1 MKKAL
6 IIDGNNLIYKAYY
19 ATAYQGT
26 NLHSFSGIPTNAL
39 YAFIRMINKFITSN
53 NYDAIFVAFDAG
65 KTTFRSKA
73 YQGYKATRK
82 ATPNELLVQIDLV
95 KQFLNLAEIPWE
107 QEPNYEADDL
117 IGTISKSTDSKDYHI
132 NIISSD
138 KDLYQLLD
146 KNIEILLPEK
156 GLSELK
162 TFNQETLKKELLL
175 EPNQIPDY
183 KGLMG
188 DNSDNLPGIKG
199 IGPKTAIKLLQKY
212 HSLEKIIANVNE
224 LAKKES
230 TLIKK
235 NSENGLLTKELATI
249 KLDAPVKKS
258 LKNCHY
264 DINLLKKRQ
273 LQEFYKK
280 YDMKSLIATTETGK
294 KINPIK
300 NSKIKIIEEWDV
312 KFNDEVNYLWTEIFW
327 NNYQRDP
334 LLAIA
339 IKNKFG
345 VFYCR
350 KSMIAEDK
358 TFQTFLTD
366 KKYQKI
372 TWDIKKTVISLIKNL
387 NITVNGFI
395 FDHMLASYL
404 LYANE
409 NITLENIA
417 HILQTENYEDL
428 DDGEFYGKAS
438 KKKIPESEIDIA
450 KYLELKIN
458 FLVESYSILIEKLK
472 TTNSWKLYQE
482 IELPTV
488 YPLITMEINGIAVD
502 RKQLKII
509 TEQTKINLE
518 KKENEINNIAK
529 QKINL
534 NSPKQVSNYLFNE
547 LKLSNLK
554 KGSTAYEVLI
564 NLKDEH
570 PVIKIL
576 LEYRKLQKL
585 YTTYLNGLEKYIFPD
600 NKIHTIY
607 NQVQTSTG
615 RLSSTDPNMQNIT
628 VRDNEQR
635 EARKIF
641 IPSQENL
648 KILSCDY
655 SQIEL
660 RILAHISN
668 DENLINAFLQSHDIH
683 LETASK
689 IFNVKLNQVTKE
701 QRNRAKTVNFGIIY
715 GISNFGLAQ
724 QLKISVKEA
733 KEFIDKY
740 FLIYP
745 KIKDYISETIKFCQE
760 HGYVKTLFHRRR
772 DVPEINNQNSL
783 IREFGQRIAMNT
795 PIQGTAADIIK
806 IAMIQIDDAI
816 KINKIEAR
824 LVAQIH
830 DELIFEVDKNI
841 IVSET
846 KKIIQ
851 IMNEVIKLKVP
862 LIVNSVSGNNWYDL
876 K

>member
-19 ATAYQGT
+19 ATAYRGA
-26 NLHSFSGIPTNAL
+26 NLHSFNGVPTNAL
-39 YAFIRMINKFITSN
+39 YAFIRMLNKFITAN

-65 KTTFRSKA
+65 KTTFRNEK
-73 YQGYKATRK
+73 YKEYKGTRK
-82 ATPNELLVQIDLV
+82 ATPSELLVQIDLV

-107 QEPNYEADDL
+107 QETNYEADDL
-117 IGTISKSTDSKDYHI
+117 IGTIIFKAKDYHI

-138 KDLYQLLD
+138 KDLYQLLNQ
-146 KNIEILLPEK
+146 NIEILLPEK
-156 GLSELK
+156 GLSELR
-162 TFNQETLKKELLL
+162 TFNQTTLKKELMLD
-175 EPNQIPDY
+175 PKQIPDY
-183 KGLMG
+183 KGLIG

-212 HSLEKIIANVNE
+212 HTLEEIIKNVDE
-224 LAKKES
+224 LSEKES
-230 TLIKK
+230 NLIKK
-235 NSENGLLTKELATI
+235 NSKTGLLTKELATI
-249 KLDAPVKKS
+249 LKDAPIKKT
-258 LKNCHY
+258 LKDCDY
-264 DINLLKKRQ
+264 DINLLKKPE

-280 YDMKSLIATTETGK
+280 YDMKSLIDGTKTEK
-294 KINPIK
+294 KVNAIK
-300 NSKIKIIEEWDV
+300 NSKIKIIEKWDA

-327 NNYQRDP
+327 NNYHRDP
-334 LLAIA
+334 LLAIV

-358 TFQTFLTD
+358 ELQNFLTN

-372 TWDIKKTVISLIKNL
+372 TWDIKKTIISTINNF
-387 NITVNGFI
+387 NIIINGFI

-417 HILQTENYEDL
+417 HILETENYDELNDA
-428 DDGEFYGKAS
+428 EFYGKAS
-438 KKKIPESEIDIA
+438 KKKIPDSEIDIA

-458 FLVESYSILIEKLK
+458 FLVESYPILIEKLK
-472 TTNSWKLYQE
+472 NTNSWNLYQE

-502 RKQLKII
+502 RKQLKTM

-518 KKENEINNIAK
+518 KIEDKINQIAN

-547 LKLSNLK
+547 LKLPNLK

-570 PVIKIL
+570 RVIKIL
-576 LEYRKLQKL
+576 IEYRKLQKL

-628 VRDNEQR
+628 VKDTEQR
-635 EARKIF
+635 EVRKIF
-641 IPSQENL
+641 IPSKENL

-660 RILAHISN
+660 RLLAHISN

-689 IFNVKLNQVTKE
+689 IFNVELSQVTKE

-715 GISNFGLAQ
+715 GISSFGLAQ

-740 FLIYP
+740 LAIYP
-745 KIKDYISETIKFCQE
+745 KIKNYISDTIKFCQE
-760 HGYVKTLFHRRR
+760 HGYVETLYHRRR

-806 IAMIQIDDAI
+806 IAMIEIDTAI
-816 KINKIEAR
+816 KTNNIKAR

-830 DELIFEVDKNI
+830 DELIFEVDEK
-841 IVSET
+841 IVASET
-846 KKIIQ
+846 KKIDQ

-862 LIVNSVSGNNWYDL
+862 LIVNSVSGNDWYDL

>member
-19 ATAYQGT
+19 ATAYRGAT
-26 NLHSFSGIPTNAL
+26 LHSFDGVPTNAL
-39 YAFIRMINKFITSN
+39 YAFIRMLNKFITTN

-65 KTTFRSKA
+65 KTTFRTEEYK
-73 YQGYKATRK
+73 GYKGTRK
-82 ATPNELLVQIDLV
+82 ATPDELLIQFDLV
-95 KQFLNLAEIPWE
+95 KQYLNLAEIAWE
-107 QEPNYEADDL
+107 QKKDYEADDL
-117 IGTISKSTDSKDYHI
+117 IGIISNSPEAKDYHI

-146 KNIEILLPEK
+146 QNIEILLPQK

-162 TFNQETLKKELLL
+162 TFTQETLKTEMML
-175 EPNQIPDY
+175 EPKQIPDY

-212 HSLEKIIANVNE
+212 NTLEEIINHVEE
-224 LAKKES
+224 LPEKERN
-230 TLIKK
+230 LIKK
-235 NSENGLLTKELATI
+235 NKDNGLLTKKLATI
-249 KLDAPVKKS
+249 ETKAAIETN

-264 DINLLKKRQ
+264 DINLLKKPE
-273 LQEFYKK
+273 LQAFYKK
-280 YDMKSLIATTETGK
+280 YNMKSLIDASNIDK
-294 KINPIK
+294 KSLIK
-300 NSKIKIIEEWDV
+300 NSKIKIIEKWDA
-312 KFNDEVNYLWTEIFW
+312 KFNDEINYLWTEIYG
-327 NNYQRDP
+327 NNYHREP

-350 KSMIAEDK
+350 KTMISEDQAL
-358 TFQTFLTD
+358 QTFLTSE
-366 KKYQKI
+366 KYQKI
-372 TWDIKKTVISLIKNL
+372 TWDIKKTTISILNNL
-387 NITVNGFI
+387 NLTIKGFI

-409 NITLENIA
+409 NITLEKIA
-417 HILQTENYEDL
+417 SILQIENYDNL
-428 DDGEFYGKAS
+428 DDNFYGKGA
-438 KKKIPESEIDIA
+438 KKKIPNSEIEIA
-450 KYLELKIN
+450 EHLELKLQLLIT
-458 FLVESYSILIEKLK
+458 SYPILIKKLND
-472 TTNSWKLYQE
+472 TNSWKLYQE
-482 IELPTV
+482 IELPAV
-488 YPLITMEINGIAVD
+488 YPLISMEINGIAVN
-502 RKQLKII
+502 RQQLKIM
-509 TEQTKINLE
+509 TEQTRNNLIKI
-518 KKENEINNIAK
+518 ENEINQIAK
-529 QKINL
+529 TKINL
-534 NSPKQVSNYLFNE
+534 NSPKQVGNYLFNE
-547 LKLSNLK
+547 LKLPNLK

-564 NLKDEH
+564 SLKNEH

-635 EARKIF
+635 EVRKIF
-641 IPSQENL
+641 IASQENL
-648 KILSCDY
+648 KVLSCDY

-668 DENLINAFLQSHDIH
+668 DENLINAFLQDHDIH

-701 QRNRAKTVNFGIIY
+701 QRNRAKTVNFGIVY
-715 GISNFGLAQ
+715 GISSFGLSQ

-733 KEFIDKY
+733 KDFIDRY
-740 FLIYP
+740 YEIYP
-745 KIKDYISETIKFCQE
+745 KIKNYINETIKFCQE
-760 HGYVKTLFHRRR
+760 HGYVETIFHRRR
-772 DVPEINNQNSL
+772 DVPEINNKNSL
-783 IREFGQRIAMNT
+783 IKEFGERIAMNT

-806 IAMIQIDDAI
+806 IAMIDIDNAI
-816 KINKIEAR
+816 KTNNIKAR

-830 DELIFEVDKNI
+830 DELIFEIDEK
-841 IVSET
+841 IVANET

-851 IMNEVIKLKVP
+851 IMNGVIKLKVP
-862 LIVNSVSGNNWYDL
+862 LIVNSISGNNWYDL